1 MMESSRRSSSLTASN
16 ASQIAHKKRFTWA
29 ELLERVFAVDVL
41 RCPRCGSRRRMIA
54 MITDP
59 ATIQRILSHL
69 RLPTKPL
76 PIAPARPPPQ
86 AQFGW

>member
-1 MMESSRRSSSLTASN
+1 
-16 ASQIAHKKRFTWA
+16 
-29 ELLERVFAVDVL
+29 
-41 RCPRCGSRRRMIA
+41 MIA

-69 RLPTKPL
+69 RLPTEPL